1 MIEFG
6 SFCLKQDSWFCFNGE
21 SPRAHLHVGG
31 DVAVD
36 VFDVNQPSL
45 PTPFL
50 FCSCVCFC
58 RYGPFN
64 CISFYEF
71 SQQLSRFLTL
81 FFRSYFCL
89 IGPFNYLSP
98 YENLPQP

>member
-45 PTPFL
+45 PTPFFIL
-50 FCSCVCFC
+50 FLCLFLSLW
-58 RYGPFN
+58 PF
-64 CISFYEF
+64 
-71 SQQLSRFLTL
+71 QL
-81 FFRSYFCL
+81 YFV
-89 IGPFNYLSP
+89 P
-98 YENLPQP
+98 

>member
-45 PTPFL
+45 PTPFFIL
-50 FCSCVCFC
+50 FLCLVSSLVALSSVFQY
-58 RYGPFN
+58 RNYLDNSLFSHSVLPVLFLLYW
-64 CISFYEF
+64 SF
-71 SQQLSRFLTL
+71 QLSISL
-81 FFRSYFCL
+81 
-89 IGPFNYLSP
+89 
-98 YENLPQP
+98 